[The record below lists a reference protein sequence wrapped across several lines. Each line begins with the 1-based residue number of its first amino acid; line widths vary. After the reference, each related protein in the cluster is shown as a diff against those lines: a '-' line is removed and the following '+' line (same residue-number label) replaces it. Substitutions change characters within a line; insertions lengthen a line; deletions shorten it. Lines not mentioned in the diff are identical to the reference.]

1 MKKAIPADV
10 LRHLSFALVGGFFGA
25 HAILGPGGI
34 FGNAQT
40 VNLLETLFSAIRG
53 DFVSL
58 GLHLAALAFYVV
70 GVMAAVLLREKFH
83 RDTARIS
90 PLLSAVCAFWL
101 GLLPFGLHPA
111 IYLYPIFLA
120 MSFQWTAFTGARGY
134 VSSTIFSTNNV
145 KQASIGLARYISDG
159 QRRHLRRTGFF
170 CLTLITFHVGAAI
183 GALSVHIL
191 PRFAAW
197 LALPLIAL
205 SYAAVLREEHVSCSE
220 TADAADRGEDSPPA
234 SCIPPV
240 NIGDIED
247 CL

>member
-1 MKKAIPADV
+1 MKKPIPADL

-40 VNLLETLFSAIRG
+40 VNLLETLFSAFRG
-53 DFVSL
+53 DFLSMA
-58 GLHLAALAFYVV
+58 LHLAALAFYML
-70 GVMAAVLLREKFH
+70 GVMAAVLLKEKFH
-83 RDTARIS
+83 QDTARIS

-111 IYLYPIFLA
+111 VYLYPIFLA

-145 KQASIGLARYISDG
+145 KQASIGLARYLSDG
-159 QRRHLRRTGFF
+159 QRHHLRRTGFF
-170 CLTLITFHVGAAI
+170 CLTLLIFHVGAAM

-205 SYAAVLREEHVSCSE
+205 SYAAVLREERIGD
-220 TADAADRGEDSPPA
+220 ALAAAADRGEDSPPI
-234 SCIPPV
+234 SCTPPED
-240 NIGDIED
+240 IGDIEE